1 LRELHLKEFGLHVEG
16 PVRENGDDA
25 APDIGQVLGY
35 DFMGV
40 GGLEL
45 PRGGLDYS
53 DGMRVARILEGMKMG
68 PERDVWMSYS
78 TGCVLVENLS
88 GE

>member
-1 LRELHLKEFGLHVEG
+1 LKEFGLHVVVA
-16 PVRENGDDA
+16 VRENGDDA